1 MNDFFSRSS
10 RGLARRAFGMDSF
23 GCPSIVGDRSNR
35 ESVVDVF
42 FNRFDSRDVYRHLNN
57 AWKGD

>member
-10 RGLARRAFGMDSF
+10 RGLARRALGMDSF

-42 FNRFDSRDVYRHLNN
+42 FNRFDSRDVYRRVYDG
-57 AWKGD
+57 WTRD